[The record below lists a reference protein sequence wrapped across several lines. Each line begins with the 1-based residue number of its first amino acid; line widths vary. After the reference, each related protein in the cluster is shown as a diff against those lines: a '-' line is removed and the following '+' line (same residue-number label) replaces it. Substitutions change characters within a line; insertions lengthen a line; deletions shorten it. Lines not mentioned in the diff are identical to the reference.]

1 MHEYGPLRLF
11 DDGVDR
17 KALTHLRS
25 RLLALAELRRQRW
38 SSLASERQR
47 HFLEILPL
55 LLDVNHPMLPGYVGA
70 DCPHRLQ
77 SYTPT
82 PEAERLLHAQVRSFR
97 WRASAQPAALQA
109 LYLMGSCGSIAQTA
123 DSDLDIW
130 VCIAPSLTALARQR
144 LQDKLA
150 RIEAYAATQGIQAHF
165 FQMQASDFRQGQSHS
180 LSHEDCGATQHILL
194 LDEFYRSA
202 LWLAGA
208 WPLWWFIPAEEES
221 RYEQHAR
228 HLLAGRYLRAEQV
241 IDLGA
246 VDRVPD
252 EEFLGAGMW
261 QLFKG
266 LAQPIKAVLK
276 ILLAEVYAA
285 EQPQVGLLSLL
296 LKQRLH
302 ALGVVDELDPYL
314 LLYDKVAA
322 YLQARGDSARLHL
335 VRQCFYLKANVHLSR
350 EPVHSSWRHQLLQR
364 IVQAWGWT
372 HSELALLDSRE
383 QWRFRPLQGLHERLV
398 SEIWHAYRLLEH
410 QFNSKGQAP
419 SPALQQDLIE
429 LRRRLDAAYT
439 PRAGKITWRQP
450 YLAGDFLE
458 ERLHLHE
465 GDDGRWTLT
474 ETPAM
479 PPLYHAGSA
488 LAALVWAISNGLADA
503 HTQWQLQASHLRRQE
518 LELLAYR
525 LAGALADLRQDAGA
539 HDLAAAPRW
548 RRLILVLNHAQG
560 PADTLARRGLAR
572 IAGQGDVLAYGGL
585 RVDLLQRIDA
595 VLINHWCEIELRS
608 FQGEQALIRCCL
620 ELLPEFAGGGDL
632 QVIQASPGPSPGSL
646 SSRVDELFRGLCRRM
661 MSAREG
667 LYLLRTG
674 TRFHLLHYTDTSVE
688 HVELAALTELAGYL
702 RRPDWRG
709 LDFAADARSLRD
721 ELLGRILARRDGA
734 GYWYESV
741 CEDEIC
747 TWVDDGR
754 ALFMA
759 PGAAARA
766 SVRSLLRRL
775 VPGVT
780 AIHLERAPTRSDQ
793 GFSAPEGLIEALY
806 RAIEL
811 L

>member
-1 MHEYGPLRLF
+1 MHEHGPLRLF

-25 RLLALAELRRQRW
+25 RLLALAELRRHRW

-77 SYTPT
+77 SYAPT
-82 PEAERLLHAQVRSFR
+82 PEAERLLHVQVRSFR

-130 VCIAPSLTALARQR
+130 VCIAPSLTPLARQR
-144 LQDKLA
+144 LQDKLD
-150 RIEAYAATQGIQAHF
+150 RIEAYASTQGIQAHF
-165 FQMQASDFRQGQSHS
+165 FQMQASDFRQGQNHR

-228 HLLAGRYLRAEQV
+228 HLLAGRYVRADQV

-266 LAQPIKAVLK
+266 LAQPIKALLK

-302 ALGVVDELDPYL
+302 TLGVVDELDPYL
-314 LLYDKVAA
+314 LLYDKVAT
-322 YLQARGDSARLHL
+322 YLQARGDNVRLHL

-364 IVQAWGWT
+364 IVQGWGWT

-410 QFNSKGQAP
+410 QFTSKGEAP
-419 SPALQQDLIE
+419 SPALQQDLLW

-439 PRAGKITWRQP
+439 PRSGKISWRQP

-458 ERLHLHE
+458 ERLELQE
-465 GDDGRWTLT
+465 DAFGRWSLT
-474 ETPAM
+474 ENRDM
-479 PPLYHAGSA
+479 PPLYSADSA
-488 LAALVWAISNGLADA
+488 LAVLVWAISNGLADTQ
-503 HTQWQLQASHLRRQE
+503 TQWRLQAQNLRRQE
-518 LELLAYR
+518 FELLAYR
-525 LAGALADLRQDAGA
+525 LAGLMADLRQDVDD
-539 HDLAAAPRW
+539 HDLAQAPQW

-560 PADTLARRGLAR
+560 QPDALARRGLAR
-572 IAGQGDVLAYGGL
+572 VAGQGDVLAYGGL
-585 RVDLLQRIDA
+585 KVDLLQRIDV
-595 VLINHWCEIELRS
+595 VLINHWREIELYS

-620 ELLPEFAGGGDL
+620 KVLPELAGVEDF
-632 QVIQASPGPSPGSL
+632 QVVQASPGPLPGSL
-646 SSRVDELFRGLCRRM
+646 SSRVDELFRTLCRLM
-661 MSAREG
+661 ASAREG

-674 TRFHLLHYTDTSVE
+674 TAFHLLHYSRSSVE
-688 HVELAALTELAGYL
+688 HVALADLAELSGHL

-709 LDFAADARSLRD
+709 LDFTADARSLRD
-721 ELLGRILARRDGA
+721 EMLGLVLARRDGS
-734 GYWYESV
+734 GHWYESTLAGEV
-741 CEDEIC
+741 C

-754 ALFMA
+754 ALFIA
-759 PGAAARA
+759 SGNAARS
-766 SVRSLLRRL
+766 SVRRLLRRL
-775 VPGVT
+775 IPGVSVT
-780 AIHLERAPTRSDQ
+780 ILERAAGRGGQ
-793 GFSAPEGLIEALY
+793 GFSVPEGLIESLY
-806 RAIEL
+806 RAEEDV
-811 L
+811 